1 MPIQPPSK
9 SRPPHAALPDARLR
23 RAGRLLAA
31 ACLALAACRAPE
43 PPATT
48 AAATEAA
55 KTSASAAEE
64 GGAISAPAAKVVPA
78 ATDVLKG
85 SDWPP
90 ATLASGTASVGCETD
105 YAGTGDGEP
114 LADLGFFAVADAIRP
129 CRDGGVLRLRYSGK
143 ISADFADLVERV
155 SAMADRMEIG
165 KRILDIDSAGG
176 QVEDGIRA
184 GDAIG
189 DAHWTIW
196 VRDGSVCHSAC
207 VFILAAGDNRIVSG
221 DVGIHRI
228 IRLHSDATTRA
239 ELEAELRAV
248 HDRIKDYFARNGVD
262 VAVADMMMTVPSSQ
276 LRLLT
281 PDELRQYGL
290 AGSNPV
296 QEDLER
302 IRLARKCGES
312 FVHRR
317 EAFLRAFDAKCAAGN
332 GDVDAVGECGRKLRR
347 SYGFPDRRCPTETPM
362 AEYD

>member
-1 MPIQPPSK
+1 MPNPRLSLA
-9 SRPPHAALPDARLR
+9 SLALS
-23 RAGRLLAA
+23 AGLLALVG
-31 ACLALAACRAPE
+31 CKAPA
-43 PPATT
+43 PPAP
-48 AAATEAA
+48 AEPA

-64 GGAISAPAAKVVPA
+64 NGAISTPAPKAVPT

-85 SDWPP
+85 TDWPP
-90 ATLASGTASVGCETD
+90 AKLESGTATISCDTD
-105 YAGTGDGEP
+105 YASTGDGEP
-114 LADLGFFAVADAIRP
+114 LADLGFFTVADAVRP
-129 CRDGGVLRLRYSGK
+129 CREAGVLRVRYSGK
-143 ISADFADLVERV
+143 ISADFADLVERL
-155 SAMADRMEIG
+155 SAMADRMQIG

-184 GDAIG
+184 DDAIG

-196 VRDGSVCHSAC
+196 VREGSLCHSAC

-239 ELEAELRAV
+239 ELEAELRDV
-248 HDRIKDYFARNGVD
+248 HDRIKEYFARNGVD

-281 PDELRQYGL
+281 ADELRTYGL
-290 AGSNPV
+290 SGSNPV
-296 QEDLER
+296 QDDLER
-302 IRLARKCGES
+302 IRLARKCGAP

-317 EAFLRAFDAKCAAGN
+317 EAFLRAFESKCATGAHGQ
-332 GDVDAVGECGRKLRR
+332 GDVHDIAACGRELRGA
-347 SYGFPDRRCPTETPM
+347 YGFPDRRCPSETPL

>member
-1 MPIQPPSK
+1 MPRPRPPKARPPSAWPQ
-9 SRPPHAALPDARLR
+9 RARLSL
-23 RAGRLLAA
+23 AGLLLVA
-31 ACLALAACRAPE
+31 ACLVLAACRAPE
-43 PPATT
+43 PSVP
-48 AAATEAA
+48 AAAEAA
-55 KTSASAAEE
+55 KTAASASDE
-64 GGAISAPAAKVVPA
+64 GGAISAPAPKVVPA
-78 ATDVLKG
+78 ARDVLKR

-90 ATLASGTASVGCETD
+90 AKLVSGTASIGCETD
-105 YAGTGDGEP
+105 YAAAGEGEP
-114 LADLGFFAVADAIRP
+114 LADLGFFVVADAVRP
-129 CRDGGVLRLRYSGK
+129 CRDEGVLRLRYSGK

-165 KRILDIDSAGG
+165 KRILDVDSAGG
-176 QVEDGIRA
+176 QVEDAIRA

-189 DAHWTIW
+189 DSHWTIW
-196 VRDGSVCHSAC
+196 VREGSVCHSAC

-239 ELEAELRAV
+239 ELESELRAV
-248 HDRIKDYFARNGVD
+248 HDNIKDYFARNGVD

-281 PDELRQYGL
+281 ADELREYGL

-317 EAFLRAFDAKCAAGN
+317 EAFLRAFESRCAAGD

-347 SYGFPDRRCPTETPM
+347 SYGFPDKRCPTETPL

>member
-1 MPIQPPSK
+1 MPIQRPSNACPP
-9 SRPPHAALPDARLR
+9 
-23 RAGRLLAA
+23 AGLSLAGVLLAV
-31 ACLALAACRAPE
+31 ACLALASCRAPA
-43 PPATT
+43 PPAP
-48 AAATEAA
+48 AATDAA
-55 KTSASAAEE
+55 KTAASAAED
-64 GGAISAPAAKVVPA
+64 GGAISTPAPKAVPA
-78 ATDVLKG
+78 ARDLLAST
-85 SDWPP
+85 DWPA
-90 ATLASGTASVGCETD
+90 ATLESGTATVGCETD
-105 YAGTGDGEP
+105 YATAGDGGP
-114 LADLGFFAVADAIRP
+114 LADLGFFAVADAVRP
-129 CRDGGVLRLRYSGK
+129 CREGGVLRLRYSGK

-239 ELEAELRAV
+239 ELESELRVV
-248 HDRIKDYFARNGVD
+248 HDDIKDYFARNGVD

-281 PDELRQYGL
+281 PDELREYGL
-290 AGSNPV
+290 SGSNPV

-317 EAFLRAFDAKCAAGN
+317 EAFLRAFDAKCAAGE

-347 SYGFPDRRCPTETPM
+347 SYGFPDKRCPTETPL

>member
-1 MPIQPPSK
+1 MF
-9 SRPPHAALPDARLR
+9 RP
-23 RAGRLLAA
+23 LLAILVLVA
-31 ACLALAACRAPE
+31 GVLPAACRAPE
-43 PPATT
+43 APAPT
-48 AAATEAA
+48 ATA
-55 KTSASAAEE
+55 ASAAADQ
-64 GGAISAPAAKVVPA
+64 GGAISTPAPKVVPTA
-78 ATDVLKG
+78 KDVLQG
-85 SDWPP
+85 TDWPP
-90 ATLASGTASVGCETD
+90 AKLESGIATIGCETD
-105 YAGTGDGEP
+105 YAAAGDGEP
-114 LADLGFFAVADAIRP
+114 LADLGFFAVADAVRP
-129 CRDGGVLRLRYSGK
+129 CREGGVLRLRYSGK
-143 ISADFADLVERV
+143 ISADFADLAERV
-155 SAMADRMEIG
+155 SAMADRMQIG

-189 DAHWTIW
+189 NAHWTIW
-196 VRDGSVCHSAC
+196 VREGSVCHSAC

-248 HDRIKDYFARNGVD
+248 HDDIKAYFARNGVD

-281 PDELRQYGL
+281 ADELRQYGL
-290 AGSNPV
+290 SGSNPV
-296 QEDLER
+296 QDDLER

-317 EAFLRAFDAKCAAGN
+317 EAFLKAFEAQCAAGD
-332 GDVDAVGECGRKLRR
+332 GDVDAVAACGRKLRGR
-347 SYGFPDRRCPTETPM
+347 YGFPDKRCPDDAPL

>member
-1 MPIQPPSK
+1 MSN
-9 SRPPHAALPDARLR
+9 ARLPL
-23 RAGRLLAA
+23 AELMLAA
-31 ACLALAACRAPE
+31 ALLALASCRAPE
-43 PPATT
+43 PPVPAGP
-48 AAATEAA
+48 A
-55 KTSASAAEE
+55 KTAASAADE
-64 GGAISAPAAKVVPA
+64 GGAISTPAPKVVPA
-78 ATDVLKG
+78 AKDVLKG
-85 SDWPP
+85 TKWPA
-90 ATLASGTASVGCETD
+90 ATLTSGTATIGCETD
-105 YAGTGDGEP
+105 YATAGDGEP
-114 LADLGFFAVADAIRP
+114 LADLGFFAVADAVRP
-129 CRDGGVLRLRYSGK
+129 CTEAGVLRLRYSGK
-143 ISADFADLVERV
+143 ISSDFADLVERV
-155 SAMADRMEIG
+155 SAMADRMGIG

-196 VRDGSVCHSAC
+196 VREGSVCHSAC

-248 HDRIKDYFARNGVD
+248 HDNIKEYFARNGVD

-281 PDELRQYGL
+281 ADELRQYGL
-290 AGSNPV
+290 SGSNPV
-296 QEDLER
+296 QDDLER

-317 EAFLRAFDAKCAAGN
+317 EAFLKAFEAKCASGD
-332 GDVDAVGECGRKLRR
+332 GDVDAVAACGRKLRGA
-347 SYGFPDRRCPTETPM
+347 YGFPDKRCPAETPL